1 MEKFLKIFLFGF
13 RLVYIEDPTD
23 RPKYDPERKSI
34 LEANTILSVTSFFYK
49 LRYKTHKSRLS
60 YEIKCV
66 LCEIAQKVKKSK
78 I

>member
-1 MEKFLKIFLFGF
+1 LEKVLKIFLFDF

-34 LEANTILSVTSFFYK
+34 LEANTILSVTSFFMN
-49 LRYKTHKSRLS
+49 YKTHKARLS
-60 YEIKCV
+60 YEIKCD
-66 LCEIAQKVKKSK
+66 LCEIAQKVKKKSK